1 MKTKTTVSNLLIIK
15 IVELVFLSLF
25 IISLF
30 IPYVWG
36 IRPKEFFW
44 DILGN
49 NINVWPIFFIVGLP
63 LILSFFLFIL
73 ISVKPPFDKL
83 TLKLVTW
90 IIAGIY
96 AFIIFLFL
104 IETVEDIIN
113 PDSFLGG
120 FSNIYS
126 LTLIF
131 SLFLFVLTTI
141 KSKDNYLKIEN
152 YILSIIAI
160 PVVSYSIWIT
170 EFEFGG
176 YLLNISFIVLYVT
189 AVLKVFMLNNIEETL
204 KLKN

>member
-1 MKTKTTVSNLLIIK
+1 M
-15 IVELVFLSLF
+15 
-25 IISLF
+25 
-30 IPYVWG
+30 
-36 IRPKEFFW
+36 
-44 DILGN
+44 
-49 NINVWPIFFIVGLP
+49 
-63 LILSFFLFIL
+63 
-73 ISVKPPFDKL
+73 
-83 TLKLVTW
+83 TW